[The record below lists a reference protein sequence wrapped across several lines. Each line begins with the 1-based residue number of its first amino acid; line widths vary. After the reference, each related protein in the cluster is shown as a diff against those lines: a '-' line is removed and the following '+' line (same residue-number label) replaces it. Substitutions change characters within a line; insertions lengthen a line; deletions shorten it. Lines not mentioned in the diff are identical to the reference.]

1 MGLFSSIIGVA
12 KDFLGGG
19 VGEFLGPVIGGGLSL
34 LGGSN
39 ANAANASQA
48 QMNRDF
54 QADMSGT
61 AYQRARAD
69 LEAANFNPMLAV
81 GNGGASSPA
90 GSTASMMDALS
101 PAVSSAMQ
109 MKRLDADLQNLK
121 QQNDNLKANEKKTVV
136 DTLKASADIN
146 NTTRQTDSNIMLNK
160 FLATQAA
167 AQAGA
172 ATSSARQMAAD
183 ADLKNAALPKAKNMG
198 DFSKTGTGNFIDAIE
213 KVIDAISPFNSI
225 MK

>member
-34 LGGSN
+34 LGGSA

-61 AYQRARAD
+61 AYQRARKD

-81 GNGGASSPA
+81 GNGGASSPS

-101 PAVSSAMQ
+101 PAVSTAMQ
-109 MKRLDADLQNLK
+109 ASRLKADLDNLK

-136 DTLKASADIN
+136 DTLKASADITN
-146 NTTRQTDSNIMLNK
+146 QTAQTNSNIQLNK
-160 FLATQAA
+160 LLGIQAA

-172 ATSSARQMAAD
+172 ATSSAKQMAAD
-183 ADLKNAALPKAKNMG
+183 TQLKMSALPKARNMG
-198 DFSKTGTGNFIDAIE
+198 EFSNTKTGNFLDAVE
-213 KVIDAISPFNSI
+213 KVIDAISPFNNVL
-225 MK
+225 K